1 MEKKNL
7 DFDLAQIFETFQLV
21 EAEKGQ
27 ELENWTSASYELDV
41 FEQQIVNDL
50 HEEISVAGDHMNEE
64 ELKAKLVS
72 LIFYVSKIQVQK
84 KIMVFYERALSG
96 IVENISLSVVC
107 DCMVASPIVGT
118 PKHPYFFL
126 QEFKKKKGEKK
137 DPEAQMLVAM
147 LIAQQKNQDNKT
159 IYGGYLVGTSW
170 KFTTLSQNEYCV
182 SRIFEA
188 TNKNDLMQIVFILR
202 KLKEII
208 LNR

>member
-50 HEEISVAGDHMNEE
+50 HEEISLAGDHMNEE

-84 KIMVFYERALSG
+84 K
-96 IVENISLSVVC
+96 
-107 DCMVASPIVGT
+107 
-118 PKHPYFFL
+118 
-126 QEFKKKKGEKK
+126 
-137 DPEAQMLVAM
+137 
-147 LIAQQKNQDNKT
+147 
-159 IYGGYLVGTSW
+159 
-170 KFTTLSQNEYCV
+170 
-182 SRIFEA
+182 
-188 TNKNDLMQIVFILR
+188 
-202 KLKEII
+202 
-208 LNR
+208 

>member
-1 MEKKNL
+1 
-7 DFDLAQIFETFQLV
+7 
-21 EAEKGQ
+21 
-27 ELENWTSASYELDV
+27 
-41 FEQQIVNDL
+41 
-50 HEEISVAGDHMNEE
+50 
-64 ELKAKLVS
+64 
-72 LIFYVSKIQVQK
+72 
-84 KIMVFYERALSG
+84 
-96 IVENISLSVVC
+96 
-107 DCMVASPIVGT
+107 
-118 PKHPYFFL
+118 
-126 QEFKKKKGEKK
+126 
-137 DPEAQMLVAM
+137 MLVAM